1 MLRDFYRYQIEP
13 RPEVVRQLVEAML
26 VDGAFPLVIF
36 GGMGFP
42 AWKIDMRRAPV
53 PLGSG
58 ALFLSV
64 LVGGLVDYLN
74 RTVWVPV
81 ALATIG

>member
-36 GGMGFP
+36 GDGFSSLGLLSG
-42 AWKIDMRRAPV
+42 IERA
-53 PLGSG
+53 LLGLQGSG
-58 ALFLSV
+58 SLSD
-64 LVGGLVDYLN
+64 GSERVDQLDA
-74 RTVWVPV
+74 PDC
-81 ALATIG
+81 G